1 MKHFDVIVIGSGGIG
16 SAAAA
21 HLAARGRRVLAV
33 DRFPLAHG
41 RGSSHGHTRLI
52 RLAYFEHPDYVP
64 LLRRAYE
71 LWRTLEADAGERL
84 LVESGLVI
92 AGPPESGVL
101 AGVDR
106 SAAEHSLAVERLS
119 PGDVTSRWPALT
131 VPADWSARHEACGG
145 YLFVERCV
153 AAHAAAATKHGAVF
167 RQDVVVRDWA
177 ATNGGVTV
185 TTDSGTFAADRLVLA
200 PGAWASEL
208 VRLPQVRLRVV
219 RKSLFWYEPP
229 ASVQPLFTAGSL
241 PCFAFDRPDGFF
253 YGFPQLDRR
262 GVKLAEHTGGHD
274 VADPLAVD
282 RGVDTREQAHIEM
295 VAAAH
300 LPQLGNRRT
309 AHAACLYTMTDDH
322 HFIVGLH
329 PDSNRVAIAAG
340 FSGHGFKFAS
350 VLGEILADIA
360 CHGATAHPVGFLG
373 PARFA

>member
-1 MKHFDVIVIGSGGIG
+1 MEHFDVIVVGSGGIG

-21 HLAARGRRVLAV
+21 HLAARGDRVLAL
-33 DRFPLAHG
+33 DQFPLAHG

-64 LLRRAYE
+64 LLQRAYD
-71 LWRTLEADAGERL
+71 LWRTLAADAGERL
-84 LVESGLVI
+84 LVEAGLVI
-92 AGPPESGVL
+92 AGPPGSSVV

-106 SAAEHSLAVERLS
+106 SAAEHALTVERLS
-119 PGDVTSRWPALT
+119 SGDVAGRWPSLK
-131 VPADWSARHEACGG
+131 VPEDWSARYEACGG

-153 AAHAAAATKHGAVF
+153 AAHAAVASKHGAVF
-167 RQDVVVRDWA
+167 RHDVVVRDWT
-177 ATNGGVTV
+177 ATGDGVTV
-185 TTDSGTFAADRLVLA
+185 ATDRGTFMADRLVLA
-200 PGAWASEL
+200 PGSWASGL
-208 VRLPQVRLRVV
+208 LRLPHIRLRVL

-229 ASVQPLFTAGSL
+229 AGAQPLFMADAL

-262 GVKLAEHTGGHD
+262 GVKLAEHTGGQEEMN
-274 VADPLAVD
+274 PLAVD
-282 RGVDTREQAHIEM
+282 RGVDASEQARIEM

-300 LPQLGNRRT
+300 LPQLGTRRT

-329 PDSNRVAIAAG
+329 PDSDRVAVAAG

-350 VLGEILADIA
+350 VLGEILADLSRDRRS
-360 CHGATAHPVGFLG
+360 AHSVGFLS
-373 PARFA
+373 PTRFG